1 MKKIILFL
9 FLMNTIFVFSQ
20 SLEKAIKVMDSVNIK
35 YPSRSQEMKD
45 ILEIYS
51 LSDSSKD
58 AVNNKIKNK
67 LSKYELKDLKKSY
80 VDNVI
85 NYYQMNYLWLI
96 TDKIFS
102 NFNKEEVV
110 ILKKLI
116 KKKKRDT
123 LLDKYIN
130 IEQDCIK
137 HFDKNFE

>member
-1 MKKIILFL
+1 
-9 FLMNTIFVFSQ
+9 MNTIFVFSQ
-20 SLEKAIKVMDSVNIK
+20 SVEKAIKVMDSVNIK

-67 LSKYELKDLKKSY
+67 LSKYELKDLTKSY

-116 KKKKRDT
+116 KKNKRDT

>member
-1 MKKIILFL
+1 
-9 FLMNTIFVFSQ
+9 MNTIFVFSQ